1 MRKNGRLISF
11 RQYKYTDLFFFALVL
26 GLSEI
31 LIFCAYNYW
40 FKSTI
45 DKFYIN
51 FMLAIALTVIMR
63 WGWVGGIYAVL
74 DGIILSAVGG
84 GGWQRYLSYII
95 GTACI
100 LSVLLLTK
108 FVGKEKIRSKWYL
121 TLAYIIVGWVS
132 VNLGIACMSAIFGE
146 NFLSALMLSFG
157 YGVYGALPLAAAIV
171 VIMIL
176 RRLNGM
182 FEDQKHYLLRQD
194 RERKELARRDEYG
207 DEPIEIDEES
217 LSILRRWD
225 DGLGT
230 TEDGK
235 EDGES
240 DK

>member
-1 MRKNGRLISF
+1 MRKNGRFISF

-26 GLSEI
+26 GISEL
-31 LIFCAYNYW
+31 LIFCAFKLW
-40 FKSTI
+40 FKNTV

-63 WGWVGGIYAVL
+63 WGWVGGFYSVIDGVVL
-74 DGIILSAVGG
+74 CAIQGG
-84 GGWQRYLSYII
+84 SWQTYLTYII

-108 FVGKEKIRSKWYL
+108 FVGKERIRSRWYL
-121 TLAYIIVGWVS
+121 TLTYILVGWVS

-146 NFLSALMLSFG
+146 SFLSALGASFG
-157 YGVYGALPLAAAIV
+157 FGVYGALPLAAAIV

-194 RERKELARRDEYG
+194 EERRELARRDEFG
-207 DEPIEIDEES
+207 DEPIDIDEETV
-217 LSILRRWD
+217 SILKRWD
-225 DGLGT
+225 DGLD
-230 TEDGK
+230 EK
-235 EDGES
+235 
-240 DK
+240 